1 MDAWMFVC
9 HMHACCWRKP
19 EGIGS
24 CANGVTHGCE
34 LSLWLL
40 GINSSPLEGQAAQV
54 SQLLNH
60 LPRPYPKL
68 KKKKSKIE
76 GTNPHNNNLY
86 GIHPL
91 PAVIKAV
98 PGGQRRRQNREGLS
112 TMAVK
117 HWNGSL

>member
-1 MDAWMFVC
+1 MAAGNQFQSPGR
-9 HMHACCWRKP
+9 A
-19 EGIGS
+19 GS
-24 CANGVTHGCE
+24 TG
-34 LSLWLL
+34 LSTAE
-40 GINSSPLEGQAAQV
+40 SS
-54 SQLLNH
+54 SQTLSQI
-60 LPRPYPKL
+60 